1 MIWAARLAA
10 MPRVNLS
17 NVDSVDSVDS
27 PKNRPIGTIGTID
40 NGGFIDIAPQELPQG
55 GGAIGTIDTIDM
67 RGKIENQRFD
77 PDPIERAAIEAEAM
91 PVRRLRARA
100 AGTGQPQP
108 GDFCGCCAG
117 AVWWIEAEAPKGWR
131 CCCCHPPAHLQ
142 PGQFRA
148 LAT

>member
-10 MPRVNLS
+10 MPEVNLS

-40 NGGFIDIAPQELPQG
+40 
-55 GGAIGTIDTIDM
+55 M
-67 RGKIENQRFD
+67 RGKIENQPID

-108 GDFCGCCAG
+108 GDFCGRCAG

-131 CCCCHPPAHLQ
+131 CCCCHPPAHLR